1 MSTLTGPLP
10 LGASM
15 PRSVEPSAAQRLA
28 WATAALFLLLMLP
41 TLIAWS
47 VDPRTLHGAN
57 VWSKPLKFEFSLFI
71 HWLTLAWLMSA
82 LQPVARH
89 GRVLWHTLQAGVV
102 ASVLEIAYIALQ
114 AYRGRASHYNVETAW
129 ESFMYYGVMGTGAVV
144 IVLSAGW
151 VGVCLWRQ
159 PRQGLSPALR
169 HGAALGL
176 VGGALL
182 TLLTTAPLA
191 SGVVDGLGHWVG
203 GVRDDAGGLPLLGWS
218 TTGGDLRVPHFF
230 ATHWMQALPVTGWLA
245 QRWAPRHSL
254 VWVYAAAL
262 LGLVIVAATMAQALA
277 GRPFLG

>member
-1 MSTLTGPLP
+1 MDEPR
-10 LGASM
+10 AS
-15 PRSVEPSAAQRLA
+15 R
-28 WATAALFLLLMLP
+28 
-41 TLIAWS
+41 IAWITALLCLAPLLPS
-47 VDPRTLHGAN
+47 LVAWVLDDRTLHGIS
-57 VWSKPLKFEFSLFI
+57 VWSKPLKFQLSFAI
-71 HWLTLAWLMSA
+71 HWITLAWLLSA
-82 LQPVARH
+82 IHPGALR
-89 GRVLWHTLQAGVV
+89 GRRLLRIVQAGAI
-102 ASVLEIAYIALQ
+102 ASVLEILYITLQ
-114 AYRGRASHYNVETAW
+114 ASRGRASHYNVETLFEAV
-129 ESFMYYGVMGTGAVV
+129 MYFGVMGVGAVV

-151 VGVCLWRQ
+151 VGVCIWRT
-159 PRQGLSPALR
+159 PREGISAGLH

-176 VGGALL
+176 VGGAVL

-245 QRWAPRHSL
+245 QRWAPRNSL
-254 VWVYAAAL
+254 VWVYAAAM